1 MSNRKETPDVL
12 GEILGGAP
20 APATSAVSTPLVKPA
35 KSAKTKSVKT
45 KSATKNRTH
54 SSNRAAR
61 KATKKQPIWEY
72 MSVRFRDYRGWRPRH
87 VDGNELSDWKKG
99 PLIEAYLNQLGQD
112 GWEMVGIVS
121 SGRSE
126 RDAYF
131 KRAG

>member
-12 GEILGGAP
+12 GEILGGASEP
-20 APATSAVSTPLVKPA
+20 ATTTAPASPVKPA
-35 KSAKTKSVKT
+35 KTVKT
-45 KSATKNRTH
+45 KSATGSRAIGPK
-54 SSNRAAR
+54 RAAR
-61 KATKKQPIWEY
+61 KTTKKRPTWEY

-87 VDGNELSDWKKG
+87 VNGSELSGWKKG
-99 PLIEAYLNQLGQD
+99 PLIEEYLNELGQD

-131 KRAG
+131 KRAAE

>member
-12 GEILGGAP
+12 GEILGGAA
-20 APATSAVSTPLVKPA
+20 APATTATPAPPV
-35 KSAKTKSVKT
+35 KSAKTVKAQP
-45 KSATKNRTH
+45 ATRSRTTGSRH
-54 SSNRAAR
+54 TTR

-72 MSVRFRDYRGWRPRH
+72 LSVCFRDYRGWRPRH
-87 VDGNELSDWKKG
+87 VDGSELSGWKNG
-99 PLIEAYLNQLGQD
+99 PLIEKYLNQLGQD

-131 KRAG
+131 KRAAG